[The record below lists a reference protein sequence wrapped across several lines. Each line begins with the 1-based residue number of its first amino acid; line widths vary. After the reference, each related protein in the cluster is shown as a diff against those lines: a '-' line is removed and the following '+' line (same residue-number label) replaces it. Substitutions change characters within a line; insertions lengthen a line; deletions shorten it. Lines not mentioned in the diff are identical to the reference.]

1 MTAHFDQLL
10 GSEAI
15 SSPKEGKRSVVG
27 SSKNKASG
35 RSFMGNMMDTL
46 FMRNATLKSRGK
58 TTEVNLDDAYQV
70 HSVFHLALCC
80 WD

>member
-1 MTAHFDQLL
+1 MTAHFDRLL

-15 SSPKEGKRSVVG
+15 SSPKEGKRSVGV

-58 TTEVNLDDAYQV
+58 TIEANPDDAYQV
-70 HSVFHLALCC
+70 HSVFYLALCC

>member
-1 MTAHFDQLL
+1 LL

-15 SSPKEGKRSVVG
+15 SSPKEGKRSVGG

-58 TTEVNLDDAYQV
+58 TTEANLDDAYQV
-70 HSVFHLALCC
+70 HSVFHLALCF